1 MDYYY
6 DYDKNDIA
14 KSIQQAMDDYASPE
28 VVKYLLNERNKKI
41 DLDLQ
46 YEKYRN
52 DNVTK
57 SAEEYIK
64 RYAGTF
70 DEDIDTLNQARGD
83 AAAERLKE
91 ASERNLETYQ
101 AGILANNQAYED
113 ARKGVY
119 SAYRRS
125 AFGNEEVLAANGLG
139 RGISNA
145 PSSGFGETSRMAQ
158 NMSYQNNIYNLY
170 KNQNDAQNVLAAEYM
185 QGERDALKEY
195 NDTLLKIKAERIEQA
210 KGDHEYRRE
219 LDKDRI
225 AEAQLVSK
233 SRADDYSNALDA
245 FKATGVVQNEAQAEI
260 LGIPVGMTTAQYK
273 FDMLE
278 FETKEEQR
286 AFENA
291 ITQQKFLNE
300 QDNDLF
306 ERAYELFKATGSV
319 VSEQMAQILGIPV
332 GTKYWEYVVASK
344 NASTSA
350 SRAASSAANADLKYL
365 DYEIDKQNADTKKY
379 EAETERMKLMGDY

>member
-1 MDYYY
+1 MDYYN
-6 DYDKNDIA
+6 YDKNDVA

-52 DNVTK
+52 DSVTK
-57 SAEEYIK
+57 SAKEYID
-64 RYAGTF
+64 RYSGTF
-70 DEDIDTLNQARGD
+70 GEDIDALYQAKND
-83 AAAERLKE
+83 AAAEKLRE
-91 ASERNLETYQ
+91 ASEKNLQTYK
-101 AGILANNQAYED
+101 AGVLANNQAYED

-158 NMSYQNNIYNLY
+158 NMAYQNDVYNLY
-170 KNQNDAQNVLAAEYM
+170 KGQNDAQNALVGEYM
-185 QGERDALKEY
+185 KGERDALKEY
-195 NDTLLKIKAERIEQA
+195 NDTLSKIADERIEQA
-210 KGDHEYRRE
+210 KEEREYRRE

-233 SRADDYSNALDA
+233 SKAEDYSNALDL
-245 FKATGVVQNEAQAEI
+245 FKMTGIVQNEEQAQI
-260 LGIPVGMTTAQYK
+260 LGVPVGIATAQ
-273 FDMLE
+273 
-278 FETKEEQR
+278 EEQR
-286 AFENA
+286 AFENILA
-291 ITQQKFLNE
+291 QKEFENE
-300 QDNDLF
+300 QARDLF
-306 ERAYELFKATGSV
+306 ERAYELFKAAGSV

-332 GTKYWEYVVASK
+332 GTKYWEYIIASK

-350 SRAASSAANADLKYL
+350 SRAASSAVNADLKYL

-379 EAETERMKLMGDY
+379 EAETERMKLLGDY

>member
-158 NMSYQNNIYNLY
+158 NMAYQNDIYNLY
-170 KNQNDAQNVLAAEYM
+170 KSQNDAQNALTSEYM

-195 NDTLLKIKAERIEQA
+195 NDTLSKIADERIEQA
-210 KGDHEYRRE
+210 KEGHEYRRE

-233 SRADDYSNALDA
+233 TRTEDYSNALDL
-245 FKATGVVQNEAQAEI
+245 FKMTGIVQNEEQAQI
-260 LGIPVGMTTAQYK
+260 LGVPVGTTTAQ
-273 FDMLE
+273 
-278 FETKEEQR
+278 EEQR
-286 AFENA
+286 AFENVLA
-291 ITQQKFLNE
+291 KKEFENE
-300 QDNDLF
+300 QARDLF
-306 ERAYELFKATGSV
+306 EHAYELFKAAGSV

-332 GTKYWEYVVASK
+332 GTKYWEYVIASK
-344 NASTSA
+344 NAASSA
-350 SRAASSAANADLKYL
+350 SRAAASSLTAQTNADIKWLN
-365 DYEIDKQNADTKKY
+365 YEIDKQNADTKKY
-379 EAETERMKLMGDY
+379 EAETDRMKLMGDY

>member
-6 DYDKNDIA
+6 DYDKNDVA

-52 DNVTK
+52 DSVTK
-57 SAEEYIK
+57 SAKEYID
-64 RYAGTF
+64 RYSGTF
-70 DEDIDTLNQARGD
+70 GEDIDALYQAKND
-83 AAAERLKE
+83 AAAEKLRE
-91 ASERNLETYQ
+91 ASEKNLQTYK
-101 AGILANNQAYED
+101 AGVLANNQAYED

-158 NMSYQNNIYNLY
+158 NMAYQNDVYNLY
-170 KNQNDAQNVLAAEYM
+170 KGQNDAQNALVGEYM
-185 QGERDALKEY
+185 KGERDALKEY
-195 NDTLLKIKAERIEQA
+195 NDTLSKIADERIEQA
-210 KGDHEYRRE
+210 KEEREYRRE

-233 SRADDYSNALDA
+233 SKAEDYSNALDL
-245 FKATGVVQNEAQAEI
+245 FKMTGIVQNEEQAQI
-260 LGIPVGMTTAQYK
+260 LGVPVGIATAQ
-273 FDMLE
+273 
-278 FETKEEQR
+278 EEQR
-286 AFENA
+286 AFENILA
-291 ITQQKFLNE
+291 QKEFENE
-300 QDNDLF
+300 QARDLF

-332 GTKYWEYVVASK
+332 GTKYWEYIIASK

-379 EAETERMKLMGDY
+379 EAETERMKLTGDY